1 MRRELLLESFDLA
14 LKSCLVL
21 SLQLVDC
28 DLVRG
33 AKLLYRSL
41 RLCAQLLEILAVNF
55 ASLVL
60 QGWI

>member
-1 MRRELLLESFDLA
+1 MRRKLLLESFDLA

-21 SLQLVDC
+21 SLQFVDC
-28 DLVRG
+28 DLMRG
-33 AKLLYRSL
+33 AKLFNRGL